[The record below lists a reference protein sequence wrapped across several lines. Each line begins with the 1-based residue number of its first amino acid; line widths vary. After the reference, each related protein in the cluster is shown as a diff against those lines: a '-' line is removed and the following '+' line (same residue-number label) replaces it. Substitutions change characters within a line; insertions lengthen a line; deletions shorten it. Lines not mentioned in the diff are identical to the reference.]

1 MNDSSIGMKLNFLE
15 LFIRNTQ
22 RKIVIFLD
30 AQYILYEML

>member
-15 LFIRNTQ
+15 LFIRNAQ